1 MVDDSAPRSDETL
14 NELEYYTRLQPARE
28 EPYEAGVSLLASAG
42 IVCAL
47 ASLWFKPF
55 ILGMIAIAVSI
66 VALAFSASNMRHAKL
81 ALILST
87 VCWLVGGLIA
97 ITLDRDVW

>member
-1 MVDDSAPRSDETL
+1 MVDDTAPRSDETL

-28 EPYEAGVSLLASAG
+28 EPYEAGVSLLASVG

-55 ILGMIAIAVSI
+55 ILGMFAIAFSI
-66 VALAFSASNMRHAKL
+66 IALAFSASNMRHAKI
-81 ALILST
+81 ALIVST
-87 VCWLVGGLIA
+87 VCWFLGGTVAVILG
-97 ITLDRDVW
+97 RDVW